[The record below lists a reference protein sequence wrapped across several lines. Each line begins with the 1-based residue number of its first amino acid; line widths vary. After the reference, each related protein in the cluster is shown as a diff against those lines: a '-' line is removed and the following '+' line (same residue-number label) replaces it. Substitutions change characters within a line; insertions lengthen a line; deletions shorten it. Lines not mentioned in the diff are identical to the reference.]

1 MPEAIK
7 APLTLEEKIDL
18 VLVNQSVLQSQ
29 MDTVKAALVRVI
41 QGVEP
46 ITRQAQDLKPILEAL
61 RVQFIRVDPKTGEIV
76 FKLPGLFS

>member
-1 MPEAIK
+1 MPDATK

-41 QGVEP
+41 QAVEP
-46 ITRQAQDLKPILEAL
+46 ITHQAQDLKPIIAAI
-61 RVQFIRVDPKTGEIV
+61 RIQFIRVDPKSGQIS

>member
-1 MPEAIK
+1 MSEATK

-41 QGVEP
+41 QGIEP
-46 ITRQAQDLKPILEAL
+46 ITHQAQDLKPILEAL
-61 RVQFIRVDPKTGEIV
+61 RVQFIRVDPKSGQIT